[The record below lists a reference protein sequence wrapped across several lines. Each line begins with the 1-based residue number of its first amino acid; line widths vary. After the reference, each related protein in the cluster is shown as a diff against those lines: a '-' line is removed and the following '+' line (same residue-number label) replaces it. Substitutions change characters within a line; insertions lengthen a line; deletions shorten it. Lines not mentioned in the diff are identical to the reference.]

1 MSIVTLDDAKA
12 QLRID
17 PTDAKYD
24 DVIQAYCDGITVA
37 IEDYKH
43 EVIEQRTV
51 HEDVDF
57 CGHRMFP
64 FGARRFRLWSVPVI
78 SITSATSV
86 TTGATWDV
94 SNLRLTGSSGMVR
107 VLAGPP
113 LQGLVE
119 VVYEAGYVTIP
130 VNYKQGAL
138 VVLQHVWETR
148 RGVGSAPRSS
158 VIGMEEER
166 HYDPRYSYSIP
177 RKALEWLG
185 APRPVV
191 G

>member
-12 QLRID
+12 QLRI
-17 PTDAKYD
+17 TDTTYD
-24 DVIQAYCDGITVA
+24 AVIQAYCDGITAA

-43 EVIEQRTV
+43 EVIEQRTIT
-51 HEDVDF
+51 EDIDF
-57 CGHRMFP
+57 CGHWRYP
-64 FGARRFRLWSVPVI
+64 FGPRTFRLWSVPVI

-86 TTGATWDV
+86 TTGTTWDL
-94 SNLRLTGSSGMVR
+94 SNLRLTGSSGLVR
-107 VLAGPP
+107 VLGGPP

-119 VVYEAGYVTIP
+119 FVYEAGYTTAP
-130 VNYKQGAL
+130 ENYRQGAL

-158 VIGMEEER
+158 VVGMEEER

-185 APRPVV
+185 SPRPVV